1 MNLINNYSPTS
12 SERVLLINQQEVK
25 LTITS
30 IPGICSK
37 CQINKEIKLI
47 AQRNDRLKEYCWS
60 CSLDA
65 LYQLRQSN
73 HQFTDKERIVEE
85 LRAELNAKQVKKLW
99 SDYYSCKKPTCLTCL
114 QHGTKE
120 NEYNFCGDGCLVRSW
135 IKYHGKVNLKERTEN
150 HINKW

>member
-47 AQRNDRLKEYCWS
+47 AQRNDRLKKYC
-60 CSLDA
+60 
-65 LYQLRQSN
+65 
-73 HQFTDKERIVEE
+73 
-85 LRAELNAKQVKKLW
+85 
-99 SDYYSCKKPTCLTCL
+99 
-114 QHGTKE
+114 
-120 NEYNFCGDGCLVRSW
+120 
-135 IKYHGKVNLKERTEN
+135 
-150 HINKW
+150 